1 MSSVDALLDGRRRF
15 SFGGGVLMGRGGS
28 GSRDRIRRVMRN
40 FNDVLLRR
48 VRILWMIEL
57 RFGEMG
63 TTDGAG
69 VIDPSGS
76 FSESDMGLGLMKIG
90 GWEAGGVVVL
100 G

>member
-1 MSSVDALLDGRRRF
+1 
-15 SFGGGVLMGRGGS
+15 MGRGGS
-28 GSRDRIRRVMRN
+28 GSRERIRRVMRN

-48 VRILWMIEL
+48 FRILWMIEV

-63 TTDGAG
+63 TRDGAG

-76 FSESDMGLGLMKIG
+76 FSESDMGLGLLKILG
-90 GWEAGGVVVL
+90 GETGGVIVW